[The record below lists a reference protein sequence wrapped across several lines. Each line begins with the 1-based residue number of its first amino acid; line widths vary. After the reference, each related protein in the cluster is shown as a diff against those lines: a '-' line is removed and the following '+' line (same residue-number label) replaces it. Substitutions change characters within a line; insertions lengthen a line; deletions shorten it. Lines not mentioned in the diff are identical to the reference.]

1 MLQGAGESTGECW
14 GSGRRQRRTGAWAWQ
29 CPVEEPF
36 PADPSLELTAV
47 TESAL
52 ENSLEG
58 VMAAEGPTEMLLLQ
72 QREIPEEALLKKKM
86 FTIFFYKKTPFTSAF
101 WC

>member
-1 MLQGAGESTGECW
+1 M
-14 GSGRRQRRTGAWAWQ
+14 GAWAQW

-47 TESAL
+47 MESSL

-58 VMAAEGPTEMLLLQ
+58 VMTAESPTETQLLQ
-72 QREIPEEALLKKKM
+72 QRERPEEGLLKKKM
-86 FTIFFYKKTPFTSAF
+86 FTIFFYRITPFTSAF
-101 WC
+101 WR